1 MYNND
6 LNRYDRQKKM
16 GILSSVYDYIFL
28 KDTDVPQYLNSSSRS
43 SFDESESDD
52 DDAHTST
59 SKLYRISES
68 SDQYHNHKHDCEYD
82 NNSEEEKEYDNR
94 IQVILE
100 NLKKMDEE
108 YKIVH
113 VKREYTFPERV
124 HDILQIFEILE
135 ADLESLYEYVNS
147 KIDKDENENENGP
160 KVSDNDSDSYTNGGV
175 YSQIDLD
182 ID

>member
-1 MYNND
+1 
-6 LNRYDRQKKM
+6 M
-16 GILSSVYDYIFL
+16 GILSSVYIYDYIFL

-52 DDAHTST
+52 DDDAHTSK

-68 SDQYHNHKHDCEYD
+68 SDQYHKHDYEHD
-82 NNSEEEKEYDNR
+82 DNSEEEKEYDNR

-135 ADLESLYEYVNS
+135 ADLESLYEYVNT

-160 KVSDNDSDSYTNGGV
+160 KVSDDNANANVNSDNDSDSYTNGGV